1 MQELNWNQ
9 RFGIIE
15 HFGLTPEQACE
26 FFSIP
31 HNELEAARKL
41 QEEAHL
47 FKPDFNINF
56 KVYEARAE
64 KVKRISDTT
73 EKPIISTT
81 EKPITAPQKKRGRN
95 THKIKDAYE
104 AIPREKV
111 PVEEFRKEYGVSL
124 SVLRRHKHFDHIKE
138 QGQVR
143 VRLAKLNQKDE
154 ERTLCIWRER
164 PDAE

>member
-15 HFGLTPEQACE
+15 HFGLTDEQACT
-26 FFSIP
+26 FFAMP
-31 HNELEAARKL
+31 PNELQAARKL

-47 FKPDFNINF
+47 FKPDYNINF
-56 KVYEARAE
+56 SVYEARARLI
-64 KVKRISDTT
+64 KGAPDTT
-73 EKPIISTT
+73 EKPINVP
-81 EKPITAPQKKRGRN
+81 KRKRGRD
-95 THKIKDAYE
+95 THKVRDAYD

-111 PVEEFRKEYGVSL
+111 PVEEFRKKHGVSL

-143 VRLAKLNQKDE
+143 VRLAKLNQTDT
-154 ERTLCIWRER
+154 ERTLCIWREE
-164 PDAE
+164 PEGE